1 MPGGQIAVDAAPRT
15 PAVSTDTG
23 GPTAR
28 APERPDRHDR
38 RSRRLAVAG
47 VAVAMLLGG
56 GLRAAWAG
64 AYLPWQHHWD
74 EITNVRVGETM
85 ADERQID
92 PGFYNYPALVFLA
105 ESAVLIPAEVFTG
118 YEAGPGS
125 VLEPQTVASARVAE
139 PGVLRA
145 LRWATGVVPGVVMIA
160 AAGAIAWTASRRWW
174 AATCAALVAALSAL
188 DLRFGVVVTPD
199 ALTGMAAALAALGAV
214 GVAHHPS
221 RSRYL
226 LTGAAIGLAAAAKY
240 NGAAVAIGLVAA
252 HVVAHG
258 GILRERRRLVEGLA
272 VALGVFCLAN
282 VGAVLHPVELVQ
294 GIGSEANHYST
305 GHFGDEGSS
314 PVFNAG
320 WLWRSFGPLLAF
332 APCSLLSTS
341 DRARRAAVVL
351 LAQSAG
357 YYVFLSLFPV
367 RFARNLLPITAPL
380 AAAAALGLVAL
391 VQRGRALLARRP
403 GGVPGA
409 AAWVLAAALPVV
421 LLTGPTLA
429 AVDAMRSLDEDPW
442 SEAQAWVADNVPAG
456 SKIVIEDRSPVLDDD
471 RYEIVVRRALG
482 NSAFSQYPLTGVDY
496 VVAVSET
503 FQPYLDAPDEYP
515 DVTESYRQLLAPSCV
530 VQEFEGAGQSIVI
543 ASPAS
548 CRGQRPAG

>member
-1 MPGGQIAVDAAPRT
+1 VGIGTGTPDAQAGGRT
-15 PAVSTDTG
+15 V
-23 GPTAR
+23 
-28 APERPDRHDR
+28 RHDR
-38 RSRRLAVAG
+38 RDRRLAIAG

-56 GLRAAWAG
+56 GLRAASAG

-105 ESAVLIPAEVFTG
+105 ESAVLVPAEIFTD
-118 YEAGPGS
+118 YEPGQGS
-125 VLEPQTVASARVAE
+125 VLEPQTLASARVTE

-145 LRWATGVVPGVVMIA
+145 LRWATGVVPGLIMIA
-160 AAGAIAWTASRRWW
+160 AAGAIVWTASGRWW
-174 AATCAALVAALSAL
+174 AATLAALVAALSAL

-199 ALTGMAAALAALGAV
+199 ALTGMAAGLAALGAV
-214 GVAHHPS
+214 GVALHPS
-221 RSRYL
+221 RRRYL

-258 GILRERRRLVEGLA
+258 GIRRERRRLVEALA
-272 VALGVFCLAN
+272 AAAAVFCLAN
-282 VGAVLHPVELVQ
+282 LAAVLHPVELAQ

-305 GHFGDEGSS
+305 GHFGDEGAS
-314 PVFNAG
+314 PAFYAG
-320 WLWRSFGPLLAF
+320 WLWRSFGPMLAF
-332 APCSLLSTS
+332 APCSLLATS
-341 DRARRAAVVL
+341 DRARRAAVVV

-357 YYVFLSLFPV
+357 YYVFVSLFPV

-380 AAAAALGLVAL
+380 AAAVALGLVAL
-391 VQRGRALLARRP
+391 VQRGRVWP
-403 GGVPGA
+403 GGRAGGGPRAGA
-409 AAWVLAAALPVV
+409 VALAVGLPVV

-429 AVDAMRSLDEDPW
+429 AVAAMRSLDEDPW
-442 SEAQAWVADNVPAG
+442 SDAQAWVADNVPAG
-456 SKIVIEDRSPVLDDD
+456 SKIVIEDRSPVLDED

-503 FQPYLDAPDEYP
+503 FQPYLDSPGERP
-515 DVTESYRQLLAPSCV
+515 EVTESYRQLLAPRCI
-530 VQEFEGAGQSIVI
+530 VQEFEGAEQRIVI
-543 ASPAS
+543 ASPPACADQS
-548 CRGQRPAG
+548 PAG